1 MNITLNFSHS
11 INISLQVGDSV
22 YYCPNEPLGGF
33 GTVDNEWNNS
43 TGIVYIGKCISI
55 DRDTGVIIVEINP
68 NLNNVEQTRI
78 FGGIDLDSFIMFS
91 KDNKTNLSSLLGYY
105 AETTFI
111 NDSPKKA
118 ELFAASTEFS
128 QSSK

>member
-1 MNITLNFSHS
+1 MNITLNFSHN

-33 GTVDNEWNNS
+33 STVDNEWDNS

-55 DRDTGVIIVEINP
+55 DRGSGVIIVEINP
-68 NLNNVEQTRI
+68 NLNNTEQTRI
-78 FGGIDLDSFIMFS
+78 FGGIDLNSFIMFS

-128 QSSK
+128 ESSK